1 MTPLARLA
9 ALLAALAPL
18 AAAAPSPHPSPAD
31 AEAEAPPRWSDIK
44 FSGNGCPQ
52 GHAPKLTSEDG
63 SDSLEAP
70 ITLTFDGRFRAS
82 TSPDKTS
89 RMSACQV
96 HISTRSSGSKGWQL
110 ALSDVWAEG
119 KGSLAPKT
127 SLEYYSTVF
136 FSADAEKTQT
146 LDGALTNTKDSS
158 VSLPL
163 EVHSSPGDK
172 GLWSACSSD
181 GHIANVVF
189 RIVLPD
195 KGTSN
200 FEVSS
205 EKLAFKWRRC

>member
-1 MTPLARLA
+1 MTPLAHLT

-18 AAAAPSPHPSPAD
+18 AASAPSPSPAD
-31 AEAEAPPRWSDIK
+31 AEVEAPPRWSDVK

-63 SDSLEAP
+63 GSLETP

-82 TSPDKTS
+82 TTPDKTN
-89 RMSACQV
+89 RMSACQI
-96 HISTRSSGSKGWQL
+96 HISTRGSGGRGWQL

-119 KGSLAPKT
+119 KGSLAPRS

-136 FSADAEKTQT
+136 FSADADKTQT
-146 LDGALTNTKDSS
+146 LDGALRNTKDSPVS
-158 VSLPL
+158 VPL
-163 EVHSSPGDK
+163 DVHASPGDK
-172 GLWSACSSD
+172 DLWSACSSE
-181 GHIANVVF
+181 GHIANVIF

-195 KGTSN
+195 KGASN